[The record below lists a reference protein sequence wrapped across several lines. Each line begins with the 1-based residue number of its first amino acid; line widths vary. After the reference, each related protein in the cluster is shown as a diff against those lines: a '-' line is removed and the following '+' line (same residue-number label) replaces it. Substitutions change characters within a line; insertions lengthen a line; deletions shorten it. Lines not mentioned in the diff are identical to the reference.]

1 MTITTTSTGR
11 SLYVGGQAS
20 KLDTEA
26 LIEAAYQQK
35 LTPAYTLDA
44 QVKLNSGKIAAYKTL
59 DGLLDTLQSSM
70 NALRYT
76 SSTSTTNIFGEKSGV
91 YNASNGTD
99 PSNIAGV
106 SITQAAAPGNYDIEV
121 KQVAKAAVVASA
133 SQSSKTTPLG
143 LDGSFNLGLAGGT
156 PATINVTA
164 GQSLQDV
171 ASSINAVSAT
181 TGVKALVVLVAEGQ
195 YQLTLTA
202 SSAAT
207 AIEAVFV
214 SGADVLQTLGVINA
228 VGDFANTV
236 VEPQKAIM
244 VLNNV
249 SVERNTN
256 NFDDLIEGVTFN
268 LKQAAP
274 GTMLSLEITPDTDG
288 AYDAIAKFV
297 DAYNG
302 LREFVMANQTVTNG
316 AVSDDAMLFA
326 DSFLRSVSQ
335 QLSGMLG
342 GMYNTTGS
350 VSTLRDLGIA
360 FDVSNK
366 LMLDGATLTRALKDN
381 FDGVRSLFET
391 DVTISDAENL
401 RLITHTKNNNALDF
415 TLDITTDGS
424 GAITS
429 ASVNGD
435 NSLFTINGTRI
446 VGKKGTA
453 YEGLTFAY
461 AGNGGGSIN
470 VKIAPGLANGLY
482 NTLDYF
488 ASGIDGSLQSEMK
501 RLEEVNS
508 DLTAR
513 GDTIRTRAEL
523 FREKQ
528 VDKYAKLETAVQAAD
543 ILQRQIEALL
553 GNFGKD
559 E

>member
-1 MTITTTSTGR
+1 MTINPTTGTR

-44 QVKLNSGKIAAYKTL
+44 QVKLNSNKIAAYKTL

-76 SSTSTTNIFGEKSGV
+76 SSTATTNIFAEKSGT
-91 YNASNGTD
+91 YTASNGTD
-99 PSNIAGV
+99 PSNVAGV
-106 SITQAAAPGNYDIEV
+106 TINQSAAPGSYAIEV
-121 KQVAKAAVVASA
+121 QQVAKAAVVASA
-133 SQSSKTTPLG
+133 SQSSKTTALG
-143 LDGSFNLGLAGGT
+143 LGGSFNLGLAGGAQ
-156 PATINVTA
+156 ATISVTA

-171 ASSINAVSAT
+171 ANSINAVSAT

-195 YQLTLTA
+195 YQLTMTA

-214 SGADVLQTLGVINA
+214 GGQDVLQTLGVINT
-228 VGDFANTV
+228 VGDFANV
-236 VEPQKAIM
+236 VVPPQKA
-244 VLNNV
+244 VLVMNNV
-249 SVERNTN
+249 TVERNSN
-256 NFDDLIEGVTFN
+256 RFDDLIEGVTFD

-274 GTMLSLEITPDTDG
+274 GTTLSLEITPDTDG
-288 AYDAIAKFV
+288 AYNAISQFV

-302 LREFVMANQTVTNG
+302 LREFVLANQGVTNG
-316 AVSDDAMLFA
+316 VANSEAMLFA
-326 DSFLRSVSQ
+326 DSFLRNISQ
-335 QLSGMLG
+335 QLGGMLG

-350 VSTLRDLGIA
+350 VTTLRDIGIA
-360 FDVSNK
+360 FDATNN
-366 LMLDGATLTRALKDN
+366 LTLDAVTLTRALENN

-391 DVTISDAENL
+391 DVTISDPENL
-401 RLITHTKNNNALDF
+401 RLITYNKNNNALDF
-415 TLDITTDGS
+415 TLDITTDGA
-424 GAITS
+424 GGITS

-435 NSLFTINGTRI
+435 SSLFTINGTRI
-446 VGKKGTA
+446 VGAKGSI

-461 AGNGGGSIN
+461 AGGGDTSIT
-470 VKIAPGLANGLY
+470 VKLAPGLANGLY

-488 ASGIDGSLQSEMK
+488 ASGIDGALQSEML
-501 RLEEVNS
+501 RLEEVNT

-543 ILQRQIEALL
+543 ILQRQIEALI
-553 GNFGKD
+553 GNFSED
-559 E
+559 D